1 MLKDTLLTLLSIPGP
16 SGSEGACADYIEET
30 VRPYVDQIDRDVMGN
45 LICIKHAAEGARRV
59 MLTAHMDEIG
69 FIVTA
74 IEERGFLRV
83 TNIGGVNP
91 KVTTASHV
99 VMKSG
104 AQGVLFTEAGS
115 SNDALFIDIGASS
128 KEEAEKKA
136 QVGDWAVVRGVVS
149 DMGDK
154 IAAPYL
160 DDRSGCAVLIETLKR
175 LKNSKDEIIAVFTT
189 QEEVGLRGAKIT
201 AERLRPALAICLEGT
216 PADDNFTA
224 PDEAQGALKKGV
236 QIRFRDGS
244 MVAHPGL
251 VAFARRVAEEN
262 NIPHQCAVRT
272 GGGTNGGSIHLAP
285 GGVPTLVLGIPVR
298 YAHTHYGYSA
308 AADVDAA
315 IALACAILRAL
326 TPDVLRLLN
335 PMA

>member
-115 SNDALFIDIGASS
+115 SNDARS
-128 KEEAEKKA
+128 
-136 QVGDWAVVRGVVS
+136 VRTI
-149 DMGDK
+149 K
-154 IAAPYL
+154 
-160 DDRSGCAVLIETLKR
+160 RSRRPSAW
-175 LKNSKDEIIAVFTT
+175 
-189 QEEVGLRGAKIT
+189 
-201 AERLRPALAICLEGT
+201 ERL
-216 PADDNFTA
+216 
-224 PDEAQGALKKGV
+224 
-236 QIRFRDGS
+236 
-244 MVAHPGL
+244 
-251 VAFARRVAEEN
+251 
-262 NIPHQCAVRT
+262 
-272 GGGTNGGSIHLAP
+272 
-285 GGVPTLVLGIPVR
+285 
-298 YAHTHYGYSA
+298 
-308 AADVDAA
+308 
-315 IALACAILRAL
+315 
-326 TPDVLRLLN
+326 
-335 PMA
+335 

>member
-115 SNDALFIDIGASS
+115 SNNALFIDIGASS

-189 QEEVGLRGAKIT
+189 QEEVGLRGALV
-201 AERLRPALAICLEGT
+201 AGYAV
-216 PADDNFTA
+216 A
-224 PDEAQGALKKGV
+224 PD
-236 QIRFRDGS
+236 
-244 MVAHPGL
+244 M
-251 VAFARRVAEEN
+251 
-262 NIPHQCAVRT
+262 
-272 GGGTNGGSIHLAP
+272 
-285 GGVPTLVLGIPVR
+285 
-298 YAHTHYGYSA
+298 
-308 AADVDAA
+308 A
-315 IALACAILRAL
+315 IALDVTIAGDYPRSNESNCYVVSHLGKEPAVTSWTAVLLRILPWYRRWKRPQSRQVCRCSAKCSPAARPTSARFTPPARACPPARCPFPAVMFMRPARRW
-326 TPDVLRLLN
+326 T
-335 PMA
+335 

>member
-1 MLKDTLLTLLSIPGP
+1 
-16 SGSEGACADYIEET
+16 
-30 VRPYVDQIDRDVMGN
+30 
-45 LICIKHAAEGARRV
+45 

-189 QEEVGLRGAKIT
+189 QEEVGLRGALV
-201 AERLRPALAICLEGT
+201 AGYAV
-216 PADDNFTA
+216 A
-224 PDEAQGALKKGV
+224 PD
-236 QIRFRDGS
+236 
-244 MVAHPGL
+244 M
-251 VAFARRVAEEN
+251 
-262 NIPHQCAVRT
+262 
-272 GGGTNGGSIHLAP
+272 
-285 GGVPTLVLGIPVR
+285 
-298 YAHTHYGYSA
+298 
-308 AADVDAA
+308 A
-315 IALACAILRAL
+315 IALDVTIAGDYPRSNESNCYVVSHLGKGPAVKIMDRGVIAHPAVVQEMEEAAVKAGVQVQREVLTGGATDVGAIHTTRAGVPSGTL
-326 TPDVLRLLN
+326 SIPCRYVHAPCETVDLNDMEGAVRLLEE
-335 PMA
+335 MLRG